1 MIGTYLEESLP
12 SPLRGD
18 CFVMEEVNASVY
30 RLEGIKPE
38 EQAEADRVIE
48 QASFILGRTLRPRY
62 YQPLYRKYR
71 KVNYS
76 NTTYAFGIL
85 EGNRKEVRGT
95 QGWSV
100 QMALQLGKN
109 VYVYDEIT
117 LQWYKGDT
125 FLATLPF
132 NDERV
137 LEINRFKPCEPPSLD
152 QKSNISLPVALGIN
166 TREELQKLL
175 ARRS

>member
-12 SPLRGD
+12 NPLRGD

-30 RLEGIKPE
+30 HLEGIKPE
-38 EQAEADRVIE
+38 EQGEADRVIE

-62 YQPLYRKYR
+62 YQPLYRKYQ

-109 VYVYDEIT
+109 VCV
-117 LQWYKGDT
+117 
-125 FLATLPF
+125 
-132 NDERV
+132 
-137 LEINRFKPCEPPSLD
+137 
-152 QKSNISLPVALGIN
+152 
-166 TREELQKLL
+166 
-175 ARRS
+175 RRNHPTMV